1 MGDSLDPSLAA
12 RLSALRPDWTRTVLA
27 RRVTAAA
34 LVLLAAVAAIRSDPH
49 GDTVDVVVA
58 SHDLAPGA
66 ALTAQDV
73 GVERRLA
80 TTVPDGAQADP
91 DQVFGATLTGPARRG
106 EIVTDV
112 RLLGPRAAQAAAGP
126 DARIVPLDLPD
137 TALLDLVR
145 AGDVVDVLA
154 ADTTGASPTDARPRL
169 VAAGAVVVLVS
180 EKATG
185 PGAAAQRVVLL
196 ALPARTANE
205 VAGAGLT
212 QAVTLTFH

>member
-1 MGDSLDPSLAA
+1 MGESLDPSLLT

-34 LVLLAAVAAIRSDPH
+34 LVVLAAVAAIRSDPH

-58 SHDLAPGA
+58 LRDLRPGA

-73 GVERRLA
+73 GLERRPV
-80 TTVPDGAQADP
+80 TTVPDGAQVDAAP
-91 DQVFGATLTGPARRG
+91 VLGATLTGPARRG

-112 RLLGPRAAQAAAGP
+112 RLLGSRAAEAAAGP

-137 TALLDLVR
+137 TALLDLLR
-145 AGDVVDVLA
+145 AGDVVDVLT
-154 ADTTGASPTDARPRL
+154 ADTTGAAAADARPRV
-169 VAAGAVVVLVS
+169 VASGAVVVLVS

-185 PGAAAQRVVLL
+185 PGAAAERVVLL
-196 ALPARTANE
+196 AVPARTAND